1 MAPAAV
7 RGAIIGAAPSCV
19 KGLRN
24 PTPPISIPGKRLARI
39 SFVDRANEATLS
51 DFADDD
57 GDPRVDTARLSRATP
72 ARRFRVRYVAG
83 DRLERDDLL
92 LRQER
97 RRHTSWNLR
106 YCRRPSADP
115 G

>member
-19 KGLRN
+19 KGLGN
-24 PTPPISIPGKRLARI
+24 PTPHISIPGKRLARI
-39 SFVDRANEATLS
+39 SFVDRANEATLI
-51 DFADDD
+51 DFPADD
-57 GDPRVDTARLSRATP
+57 GDPRVDAAGLSRAAP
-72 ARRFRVRYVAG
+72 PRRSGVRYVAG

-97 RRHTSWNLR
+97 RNQTFWNVR
-106 YCRRPSADP
+106 
-115 G
+115 